1 MVETR
6 SQLKRSQLK
15 RKNTYNPPNIKEN
28 HKKFK
33 NEGSRL
39 KSKNNK
45 KPNNVSRVLLYK
57 CQGCNTIWD
66 GNAQCMGGEPECGD
80 LVELDFTDEDEDEDE
95 EKINQ

>member
-39 KSKNNK
+39 
-45 KPNNVSRVLLYK
+45 
-57 CQGCNTIWD
+57 
-66 GNAQCMGGEPECGD
+66 
-80 LVELDFTDEDEDEDE
+80 
-95 EKINQ
+95 